1 MAGAPHE
8 LDPGPGDRTARGP
21 TALVGI
27 SYTEVLAKTVGASY
41 EEAVAVLR
49 EELPSL
55 WRDAYRTY
63 SNRPTDLVSIE
74 RGGFEFLFDDYTGL
88 EARGVVPYD
97 PHHESRVVAVYGCS
111 APPRLKRDD
120 HRLRGWVGATEGMFG
135 TGWDKG
141 HFIAHSIGG
150 AVLGS
155 ELNVFVQRRA
165 LNRGWST
172 EGKRF
177 RAMEAYCASHP
188 GTFCFARP
196 IYTDGSAQPTFVEF
210 GLLRGDGELW
220 VDSFDNR

>member
-1 MAGAPHE
+1 MRREGAC
-8 LDPGPGDRTARGP
+8 LS
-21 TALVGI
+21 GI
-27 SYTEVLAKTVGASY
+27 DYSEALAKAAEGPYAR
-41 EEAVAVLR
+41 AVAVLR
-49 EELPSL
+49 EELPPL
-55 WRDAYRTY
+55 WRNAYRAFST
-63 SNRPTDLVSIE
+63 RPTELVSIE
-74 RGGFEFLFDDYTGL
+74 RGDFEFLFDDYTGL

-97 PHHESRVVAVYGCS
+97 PHQESRVVAVYGCS

-120 HRLRGWVGATEGMFG
+120 HRLRGWVGATERMFG

-172 EGKRF
+172 EGKRY
-177 RAMEAYCASHP
+177 RAMEDYCASNS

-196 IYTDGSAQPTFVEF
+196 IYTDGSAQPAYVEL
-210 GLLRGDGELW
+210 GLLRSDGELR
-220 VDSFDNR
+220 VECFDNR